1 MQRVYKAPYE
11 GSFAPKP
18 AILGRNRKWQGCPIG
33 CRQLST
39 RVGRLGL
46 LDQRPV
52 STEAAA
58 RADPRRQ
65 SATCQK
71 RPAAGCVR
79 SEEHTSELQSL
90 MRISYAVFCL
100 KKKNNTIT

>member
-71 RPAAGCVR
+71 RPAAGCGTEGGRGKPGEQRPENETGDGAGVGR
-79 SEEHTSELQSL
+79 PG
-90 MRISYAVFCL
+90 FC
-100 KKKNNTIT
+100 